1 MRLEKEKG
9 PGSLNTESGIE
20 MPDRIRELLNSI
32 VEWWKKFTRKQQT
45 IIASSALV
53 VIIAAVILTFVLTK
67 PEMMIIKICENA
79 KEASTVQTLLN
90 DAGIYN
96 EVSDNGLTFTIKK
109 KDSAAANILLGSNA
123 IVTEDDRLKELLSG
137 SLSTTEADKAKLVK
151 EYQENKIAS
160 VLETLENVEQ
170 ANVMLDIPTDD
181 GTLIAS
187 EKESFAEVFLTLD
200 GEMSEE
206 QALGLA
212 RMIATGLG
220 NKTTDNISI
229 MDSNLNLLYSGG
241 MGGEL
246 TTASGIMAASQLS
259 FQQKVE
265 NKVKGNI
272 KNVLLGTGQYQSV
285 EVGLNLPL
293 NFDKSNTSR
302 KEYDVGEGRDEGYL
316 SSDRTYDEETTS
328 GNAGVPG
335 TDANGED
342 GNTYM
347 LNDGEQTQQ
356 TISDSS
362 RDYNVNET
370 ITNTESG
377 MGDIIYETASLG
389 VTLRTY
395 IKYDE
400 DVLKNDGTLEGT
412 TFEEYRAQI
421 ESQGAQR
428 QEVEDEVIDV
438 IAKAT
443 GIDAERISVIAY
455 QEPLFIPSEGSG
467 RTFSDYLEILLA
479 VLIFALLGFVVFMST
494 RKEKAPELEPEL
506 SVETLLQ
513 TTKENEEENLEDIG
527 FKEKSEA
534 RVLIEKF
541 VEEKPEAVASLLRNW
556 LNEDWE

>member
-1 MRLEKEKG
+1 
-9 PGSLNTESGIE
+9 

-32 VEWWKKFTRKQQT
+32 VEWWKKFTRKQQM
-45 IIASSALV
+45 IMVSSVLV
-53 VIIAAVILTFVLTK
+53 VLVAVGILSFVLTRPK
-67 PEMMIIKICENA
+67 MAIIKICENA
-79 KEASTVQTLLN
+79 SEASTVQTLLT
-90 DAGIYN
+90 DAGIYH
-96 EVSDNGLTFTIKK
+96 EVSDDGMTFTIRQ
-109 KDSAAANILLGSNA
+109 KDSSAANILLGSNA
-123 IVTEDDRLKELLSG
+123 IRTEDEALKEILSG
-137 SLSTTEADKAKLVK
+137 SLSTPEADKAKLYK
-151 EYQENKIAS
+151 EYQEKRMARD
-160 VLETLENVEQ
+160 LETL
-170 ANVMLDIPTDD
+170 ANVDKATVTLDVPQED
-181 GTLIAS
+181 GTLISS
-187 EKESFAEVFLTLD
+187 EKESFAEVFLTLN

-241 MGGEL
+241 MGEL
-246 TTASGIMAASQLS
+246 ATASGMTASQLS
-259 FQQKVE
+259 YQQKFE
-265 NKVKGNI
+265 NKVKGDI
-272 KNVLLGTGQYQSV
+272 KSVLLGTGQYQGV
-285 EVGLNLPL
+285 EVGINLPL
-293 NFDKSNTSR
+293 NFGKKTTNR
-302 KEYDVGEGRDEGYL
+302 KEYDVADGRDQGYYG
-316 SSDRTYDEETTS
+316 SDRTYDESTIS

-342 GNTYM
+342 GNYM
-347 LNDGEQTQQ
+347 LQDGEQTEQ

-362 RDYNVNET
+362 RDYLVNET
-370 ITNTESG
+370 VTSEEEG
-377 MGDIIYETASLG
+377 MGNILYENASVG
-389 VTLRTY
+389 VTLKTY
-395 IKYDE
+395 VKYDE
-400 DVLKNDGTLEGT
+400 DALRRDGTLDDT

-421 ESQGAQR
+421 EGQGVQR
-428 QEVEDEVIDV
+428 QNVDAEVIDV

-455 QEPLFIPSEGSG
+455 QEPLFIPSSGSG
-467 RTFSDYLEILLA
+467 RTFSDYLEIILA

-513 TTKENEEENLEDIG
+513 TTKENEEDNLEDIG

>member
-1 MRLEKEKG
+1 
-9 PGSLNTESGIE
+9 
-20 MPDRIRELLNSI
+20 MPDRIRELGNRI
-32 VEWWKKFTRKQQT
+32 AEWWKKFTRKQQM

-53 VIIAAVILTFVLTK
+53 VLFAIGILAFVLTR
-67 PEMMIIKICENA
+67 PEMVIIKICETA

-96 EVSDNGLTFTIKK
+96 EVSDDGMTFTIKK
-109 KDSAAANILLGSNA
+109 KDSSQANILLGSNA
-123 IVTEDDRLKELLSG
+123 ITTNDEQLSNILNG
-137 SLSTTEADKAKLVK
+137 SLSTTEADKAKLYK
-151 EYQENKIAS
+151 EYQENKMETD
-160 VLETLENVEQ
+160 LESLSNVVK
-170 ANVMLDIPTDD
+170 ATVNLDIPTDD
-181 GTLIAS
+181 GTLIAN
-187 EKESFAEVFLTLD
+187 EKESFAEVFLELE
-200 GEMSEE
+200 GEMNED
-206 QALGLA
+206 QAIGLA

-229 MDSNLNLLYSGG
+229 MDTNLNLLYSGG
-241 MGGEL
+241 MGEL
-246 TTASGIMAASQLS
+246 ATASGMTASQLS
-259 FQQKVE
+259 YQQKFE
-265 NKVKGNI
+265 SKVKGDV

-285 EVGLNLPL
+285 EVGVNLPL
-293 NFDKSNTSR
+293 NFDDTEIVSKT
-302 KEYDVGEGRDEGYL
+302 YGVPDGMAQGYL
-316 SSDRTYDEETTS
+316 TKESRFNEETTS

-356 TISDSS
+356 VTEDSTLEHAL
-362 RDYNVNET
+362 NET
-370 ITNTESG
+370 IESTKRG
-377 MGDIIYETASLG
+377 IGGILYDSASLS
-389 VTLRTY
+389 VSLRSY
-395 IKYDE
+395 VKYDE
-400 DVLKNDGTLEGT
+400 DTLRSDGTLEGT

-421 ESQGAQR
+421 EAQGSQR
-428 QEVEDEVIDV
+428 QDVDQEVINSV
-438 IAKAT
+438 AMAT
-443 GIDAERISVIAY
+443 GIAAERISIIAY
-455 QEPLFIPSEGSG
+455 QEPLFIPSEGG
-467 RTFSDYLEILLA
+467 RSLMDYLEIGLA
-479 VLIFALLGFVVFMST
+479 VLLFALLGFVVFMST

>member
-1 MRLEKEKG
+1 MCLEEET
-9 PGSLNTESGIE
+9 GSGDRNTESGIE
-20 MPDRIRELLNSI
+20 MPDRIKELLNSI
-32 VEWWKKFTRKQQT
+32 VEWWKKFTKKQQM

-53 VIIAAVILTFVLTK
+53 VLLAAVILTVVLTK
-67 PEMMIIKICENA
+67 PEMIVIKICENA
-79 KEASTVQTLLN
+79 KEASTVQKLLD
-90 DAGIYN
+90 DANIYN
-96 EVSDNGLTFTIKK
+96 EVSENGLTFSIKK
-109 KDSAAANILLGSNA
+109 QDSAAANILLGSNA
-123 IVTEDDRLKELLSG
+123 IVTEDDKLKELLSG

-151 EYQENKIAS
+151 EYQENKIAT

-246 TTASGIMAASQLS
+246 TTASGIMTASQLS
-259 FQQKVE
+259 FQQKLE
-265 NKVKGNI
+265 NKVRGEI

-293 NFDKSNTSR
+293 NFDKSSTSR
-302 KEYDVGEGRDEGYL
+302 KEYDVADGRDEGYL
-316 SSDRTYDEETTS
+316 RKDATFDEETTS
-328 GNAGVPG
+328 GPAGVPG

-342 GNTYM
+342 GNYM
-347 LNDGEQTQQ
+347 FQDGEQTQQ
-356 TISDSS
+356 TTSDSS
-362 RDYNVNET
+362 REYNVNET

-377 MGDIIYETASLG
+377 MGNILYDTASLG

-421 ESQGAQR
+421 EGQGAQR
-428 QEVEDEVIDV
+428 QEVEADVIDV

-467 RTFSDYLEILLA
+467 RTLSDYLDILLA

>member
-1 MRLEKEKG
+1 
-9 PGSLNTESGIE
+9 

-32 VEWWKKFTRKQQT
+32 AEWWKKFTKKQQM
-45 IIASSALV
+45 IMISSLLV
-53 VIIAAVILTFVLTK
+53 VLVAVGILSFALTRPK
-67 PEMMIIKICENA
+67 MAIIKICENA
-79 KEASTVQTLLN
+79 SEASTVQTLLT
-90 DAGIYN
+90 DAGIYH
-96 EVSDNGLTFTIKK
+96 EISSDGMTFTIRE
-109 KDSAAANILLGSNA
+109 KDSSAANILLGSNA
-123 IVTEDDRLKELLSG
+123 IRTEDEALKEILSG
-137 SLSTTEADKAKLVK
+137 SLSTTEADKAKLYK
-151 EYQENKIAS
+151 EYEEKRMARD
-160 VLETLENVEQ
+160 LETL
-170 ANVMLDIPTDD
+170 ANVDKATVTLDIPQED

-187 EKESFAEVFLTLD
+187 EKESFAEVFLTLN

-241 MGGEL
+241 MGEL
-246 TTASGIMAASQLS
+246 ATASGMTASQLS
-259 FQQKVE
+259 YQQKFE
-265 NKVKGNI
+265 NKVKGDI
-272 KNVLLGTGQYQSV
+272 KSVLLGTGQYQGV
-285 EVGLNLPL
+285 EVGINLPL
-293 NFDKSNTSR
+293 NFGKKTTNR
-302 KEYDVGEGRDEGYL
+302 KEYDIADGRDQGFL
-316 SSDRTYDEETTS
+316 DRDQTYDESTTS

-342 GNTYM
+342 GNYM
-347 LNDGEQTQQ
+347 LQDDERTEQI
-356 TISDSS
+356 ISDSS
-362 RDYNVNET
+362 REYLVNET
-370 ITNTESG
+370 LTSEEEG
-377 MGDIIYETASLG
+377 MGNILYENASVG
-389 VTLRTY
+389 VTLKTY
-395 IKYDE
+395 VKYDE
-400 DVLKNDGTLEGT
+400 DALRRDGTLDDT

-421 ESQGAQR
+421 EGQGVQR
-428 QEVEDEVIDV
+428 QNVDAEVIDV

-455 QEPLFIPSEGSG
+455 QEPLFIPSSGSG

-513 TTKENEEENLEDIG
+513 TTKENEEDNLEDIG

>member
-1 MRLEKEKG
+1 
-9 PGSLNTESGIE
+9 
-20 MPDRIRELLNSI
+20 MPDKIREILNNI
-32 VEWWKKFTRKQQT
+32 VEWWKKFTKKQQM
-45 IIASSALV
+45 ILVSSTLI
-53 VIIAAVILTFVLTK
+53 VIIAVAILAFVLTRPK
-67 PEMMIIKICENA
+67 MTIIKICDNA
-79 KEASTVQTLLN
+79 KEASTVQQLLT
-90 DAGIYN
+90 DAGIYH
-96 EVSDNGLTFTIKK
+96 EVSDTGLTFSIQQ

-123 IVTEDDRLKELLSG
+123 IRTEDEGLKAILNG
-137 SLSTTEADKAKLVK
+137 SLSTTESDKTKLEK
-151 EYQENKIAS
+151 EYKEKHIAQ
-160 VLETLENVEQ
+160 VLETLENVEK
-170 ANVMLDIPTDD
+170 ASVMLDIPNDD

-187 EKESFAEVFLTLD
+187 KQESFAEVFLTLD

-229 MDSNLNLLYSGG
+229 MDSNLNMLYSGG
-241 MGGEL
+241 MGDL
-246 TTASGIMAASQLS
+246 TTASGMTASQLS

-265 NKVKGNI
+265 NKVKGNV
-272 KNVLLGTGQYQSV
+272 KDVLLGTGQYQNV
-285 EVGLNLPL
+285 EVGVNLPL
-293 NFDKSNTSR
+293 NFDKKTTSS
-302 KEYDVGEGRDEGYL
+302 KTYDPGEGREQGPYK
-316 SSDRTYDEETTS
+316 SDRTYDESTTS
-328 GNAGVPG
+328 GGANVPG

-342 GNTYM
+342 GNYM
-347 LNDGEQTQQ
+347 ITDGDQTEH
-356 TISDSS
+356 TMSDSS
-362 RDYNVNET
+362 RDYALNET
-370 ITNTESG
+370 IENIEAG
-377 MGDIIYETASLG
+377 IGNILYEDASLA
-389 VTLRTY
+389 VTLKTY

-400 DVLKNDGTLEGT
+400 DTLRANGDLEGT

-428 QEVEDEVIDV
+428 QQVDADTIDS
-438 IAKAT
+438 IAKAS

-467 RTFSDYLEILLA
+467 RTFSDYLEIVLA

-513 TTKENEEENLEDIG
+513 TTKENEEESLEDIG

-534 RVLIEKF
+534 RILIEKF

>member
-1 MRLEKEKG
+1 
-9 PGSLNTESGIE
+9 

-32 VEWWKKFTRKQQT
+32 AEWWKKFTKKQQM
-45 IIASSALV
+45 IMVSSLLV
-53 VIIAAVILTFVLTK
+53 VLVAVGILSFALTRPK
-67 PEMMIIKICENA
+67 MAIIKICENA
-79 KEASTVQTLLN
+79 SEASTVQTLLK
-90 DAGIYN
+90 DAGIYH
-96 EVSDNGLTFTIKK
+96 EISSDGMTFTIRE
-109 KDSAAANILLGSNA
+109 KDSSAANILLGSNA
-123 IVTEDDRLKELLSG
+123 IRTEDEALKEILSG
-137 SLSTTEADKAKLVK
+137 SLSTTEADKAKLYK
-151 EYQENKIAS
+151 EYEEKRMARD
-160 VLETLENVEQ
+160 LETL
-170 ANVMLDIPTDD
+170 ANVDKATVTLDIPQED

-187 EKESFAEVFLTLD
+187 EKESFAEVFLTLN

-241 MGGEL
+241 MGEL
-246 TTASGIMAASQLS
+246 ATASGMTASQLS
-259 FQQKVE
+259 YQQKFE
-265 NKVKGNI
+265 NKVKGDI
-272 KNVLLGTGQYQSV
+272 KSVLLGTGQYQGV
-285 EVGLNLPL
+285 EVGINLPL
-293 NFDKSNTSR
+293 NFGKKTTNR
-302 KEYDVGEGRDEGYL
+302 KEYDIADGRDQGFL
-316 SSDRTYDEETTS
+316 DRDQTYDESTTS

-342 GNTYM
+342 GNYM
-347 LNDGEQTQQ
+347 LQDDERTEQN
-356 TISDSS
+356 ISDSS
-362 RDYNVNET
+362 REYLVNET
-370 ITNTESG
+370 LTSEEEG
-377 MGDIIYETASLG
+377 MGNILYENASVG
-389 VTLRTY
+389 VTLKTY
-395 IKYDE
+395 VKYDE
-400 DVLKNDGTLEGT
+400 DALRRDGTLDDT

-421 ESQGAQR
+421 EGQGVQR
-428 QEVEDEVIDV
+428 QNVDAEVIDV

-455 QEPLFIPSEGSG
+455 QEPLFIPSSGSG

-513 TTKENEEENLEDIG
+513 TTKENEEDNLEDIG

>member
-1 MRLEKEKG
+1 VCLEEET
-9 PGSLNTESGIE
+9 GSGDRNTESGIE
-20 MPDRIRELLNSI
+20 MPDRIKELLNSI
-32 VEWWKKFTRKQQT
+32 VEWWKKFTKKQQM

-53 VIIAAVILTFVLTK
+53 VLLAAVILTVVLIK
-67 PEMMIIKICENA
+67 PEMIVIKICENA
-79 KEASTVQTLLN
+79 KEASTVQTLLD
-90 DAGIYN
+90 DANIYN
-96 EVSDNGLTFTIKK
+96 EVSENGLTFSIKK
-109 KDSAAANILLGSNA
+109 QDSAAANILLGSNA
-123 IVTEDDRLKELLSG
+123 IVTEDDKLKELLSG

-151 EYQENKIAS
+151 EYQENKIAT

-259 FQQKVE
+259 FQQKLE
-265 NKVKGNI
+265 NKVRGEI

-293 NFDKSNTSR
+293 NFDKSSTSR
-302 KEYDVGEGRDEGYL
+302 KEYDVADGRDEGYL
-316 SSDRTYDEETTS
+316 RKDATFDEETTS
-328 GNAGVPG
+328 GPAGVPG

-342 GNTYM
+342 GNYM
-347 LNDGEQTQQ
+347 FQDGEQTQQ
-356 TISDSS
+356 TTSDSS
-362 RDYNVNET
+362 REYNVNET

-377 MGDIIYETASLG
+377 MGNILYDTASLG

-421 ESQGAQR
+421 EGQGAQR
-428 QEVEDEVIDV
+428 QEVEADVIDV

-467 RTFSDYLEILLA
+467 RTLSDYLDILLA

>member
-1 MRLEKEKG
+1 
-9 PGSLNTESGIE
+9 
-20 MPDRIRELLNSI
+20 MPDKIREILNNI
-32 VEWWKKFTRKQQT
+32 VEWWKKFTKKQQM
-45 IIASSALV
+45 ILVSSTLI
-53 VIIAAVILTFVLTK
+53 VIIAVAILAFVLTRPK
-67 PEMMIIKICENA
+67 MTIIKICDNA
-79 KEASTVQTLLN
+79 KEASTVQQLLT
-90 DAGIYN
+90 DAGIYH
-96 EVSDNGLTFTIKK
+96 EVSDTGLTFSIQQ

-123 IVTEDDRLKELLSG
+123 IRTEDEGLKAILNG
-137 SLSTTEADKAKLVK
+137 SLSTTESDKTKLEK
-151 EYQENKIAS
+151 EYKEKHIAQ
-160 VLETLENVEQ
+160 VLETLENVEK
-170 ANVMLDIPTDD
+170 ASVMLDIPNDD

-187 EKESFAEVFLTLD
+187 NKESFAEVFLTLD

-229 MDSNLNLLYSGG
+229 MDSNLNMLYSGG
-241 MGGEL
+241 MGDL
-246 TTASGIMAASQLS
+246 TTASGMTASQLS

-265 NKVKGNI
+265 NKVKGNV
-272 KNVLLGTGQYQSV
+272 KDVLLGTGQYQNV
-285 EVGLNLPL
+285 EVGVNLPL
-293 NFDKSNTSR
+293 NFDKKTTSS
-302 KEYDVGEGRDEGYL
+302 KTYDPGEGREQGPYK
-316 SSDRTYDEETTS
+316 SDRTYDESTTS
-328 GNAGVPG
+328 GGANVPG

-342 GNTYM
+342 GNYM
-347 LNDGEQTQQ
+347 ITDGDQTEQ

-362 RDYNVNET
+362 RDYALNET
-370 ITNTESG
+370 IENIEAG
-377 MGDIIYETASLG
+377 IGNILYEDASLA
-389 VTLRTY
+389 VTLKTY

-400 DVLKNDGTLEGT
+400 DTLRANGDLEGT

-428 QEVEDEVIDV
+428 QEVDADTVDS
-438 IAKAT
+438 IAKAS

-467 RTFSDYLEILLA
+467 RTFSDYLEIVLA

-513 TTKENEEENLEDIG
+513 TTKENEEESLEDIG

>member
-1 MRLEKEKG
+1 
-9 PGSLNTESGIE
+9 

-32 VEWWKKFTRKQQT
+32 AEWWKKFTKKQQM
-45 IIASSALV
+45 IMISSLLV
-53 VIIAAVILTFVLTK
+53 VLVAVGILSFALTRPK
-67 PEMMIIKICENA
+67 MAIIKICENA
-79 KEASTVQTLLN
+79 SEASTVQTLLK
-90 DAGIYN
+90 DAGIYH
-96 EVSDNGLTFTIKK
+96 EISSDGMTFTIRE
-109 KDSAAANILLGSNA
+109 KDSSAANILLGSNA
-123 IVTEDDRLKELLSG
+123 IRTEDEALKEILSG
-137 SLSTTEADKAKLVK
+137 SLSTTEADKAKLYK
-151 EYQENKIAS
+151 EYEEKRMARD
-160 VLETLENVEQ
+160 LETL
-170 ANVMLDIPTDD
+170 ANVDKATVTLDIPQED

-187 EKESFAEVFLTLD
+187 EKESFAEVFLTLN

-241 MGGEL
+241 MGEL
-246 TTASGIMAASQLS
+246 ATASGMTASQLS
-259 FQQKVE
+259 YQQKFE
-265 NKVKGNI
+265 NKVKGDI
-272 KNVLLGTGQYQSV
+272 KSVLLGTGQYQGV
-285 EVGLNLPL
+285 EVGINLPL
-293 NFDKSNTSR
+293 NFGKKTTNR
-302 KEYDVGEGRDEGYL
+302 KEYDIADGRDQGFL
-316 SSDRTYDEETTS
+316 DRDQTYDESTTS

-342 GNTYM
+342 GNYM
-347 LNDGEQTQQ
+347 LQDDERTEQN
-356 TISDSS
+356 ISDSS
-362 RDYNVNET
+362 REYLVNET
-370 ITNTESG
+370 LTSEEEG
-377 MGDIIYETASLG
+377 MGNILYENASVG
-389 VTLRTY
+389 VTLKTY
-395 IKYDE
+395 VKYDE
-400 DVLKNDGTLEGT
+400 DALRRDGTLDDT

-421 ESQGAQR
+421 EGQGVQR
-428 QEVEDEVIDV
+428 QNVDAEVIDV

-455 QEPLFIPSEGSG
+455 QEPLFIPSSGSG

-513 TTKENEEENLEDIG
+513 TTKENEEDNLEDIG

>member
-1 MRLEKEKG
+1 
-9 PGSLNTESGIE
+9 
-20 MPDRIRELLNSI
+20 MPDKIREILNNI
-32 VEWWKKFTRKQQT
+32 VEWWKKFTKKQQM
-45 IIASSALV
+45 ILVSSTLI
-53 VIIAAVILTFVLTK
+53 VIIAVAILAFVLTRPK
-67 PEMMIIKICENA
+67 MTIIKICDNA
-79 KEASTVQTLLN
+79 KEASTVQKLLT
-90 DAGIYN
+90 DAGIYH
-96 EVSDNGLTFTIKK
+96 EVSDTGLTFSIQQ

-123 IVTEDDRLKELLSG
+123 IRTEDEGLKAILDG
-137 SLSTTEADKAKLVK
+137 SLSTTESDKTKLEK
-151 EYQENKIAS
+151 EYKEKHIAQ
-160 VLETLENVEQ
+160 VLETLENVEK
-170 ANVMLDIPTDD
+170 ASVMLDIPNDD

-187 EKESFAEVFLTLD
+187 KQESFAEVFLTLD

-229 MDSNLNLLYSGG
+229 MDSNLNMLYSGG
-241 MGGEL
+241 MGDL
-246 TTASGIMAASQLS
+246 TTASGMTASQLS

-265 NKVKGNI
+265 NKVKGNV
-272 KNVLLGTGQYQSV
+272 KDVLLGTGQYQNV
-285 EVGLNLPL
+285 EVGVNLPL
-293 NFDKSNTSR
+293 NFDKKTTSS
-302 KEYDVGEGRDEGYL
+302 KTYDPGEGREQGPYK
-316 SSDRTYDEETTS
+316 SDRTYDESTTS
-328 GNAGVPG
+328 GGANVPG

-342 GNTYM
+342 GNYM
-347 LNDGEQTQQ
+347 ITDGDQTEQ

-362 RDYNVNET
+362 RDYALNET
-370 ITNTESG
+370 IENIEAG
-377 MGDIIYETASLG
+377 IGNILYEDASLA
-389 VTLRTY
+389 VTLKTY

-400 DVLKNDGTLEGT
+400 DTLRANGDLEGT

-428 QEVEDEVIDV
+428 QQVDADTIDS
-438 IAKAT
+438 IAKAS

-467 RTFSDYLEILLA
+467 RTFSDYLEIVLA

-513 TTKENEEENLEDIG
+513 TTKENEEESLEDIG

-534 RVLIEKF
+534 RILIEKF

>member
-1 MRLEKEKG
+1 MCLEEET
-9 PGSLNTESGIE
+9 GSGDRNTESGIE
-20 MPDRIRELLNSI
+20 MPDRIKELLNSI
-32 VEWWKKFTRKQQT
+32 VEWWKKFTKKQQM

-53 VIIAAVILTFVLTK
+53 VLLAAVILTVVLTK
-67 PEMMIIKICENA
+67 PEMIVIKICENA
-79 KEASTVQTLLN
+79 KEASTVQKLLD
-90 DAGIYN
+90 DANIYN
-96 EVSDNGLTFTIKK
+96 EVSENGLTFSIKK
-109 KDSAAANILLGSNA
+109 QDSAAANILLGSNA
-123 IVTEDDRLKELLSG
+123 IVTEDDKLKELLSG

-151 EYQENKIAS
+151 EYQENKIAT

-259 FQQKVE
+259 FQQKLE
-265 NKVKGNI
+265 NKVRGEI

-293 NFDKSNTSR
+293 NFDKSSTSR
-302 KEYDVGEGRDEGYL
+302 KEYDVADGRDEGYL
-316 SSDRTYDEETTS
+316 RKDATFDEETTS
-328 GNAGVPG
+328 GPAGVPG

-342 GNTYM
+342 GNYM
-347 LNDGEQTQQ
+347 FQDGEQTQQ
-356 TISDSS
+356 TTSDSS
-362 RDYNVNET
+362 REYNVNET
-370 ITNTESG
+370 IINTESG
-377 MGDIIYETASLG
+377 MGNILYDTASLG

-421 ESQGAQR
+421 EGQGAQR
-428 QEVEDEVIDV
+428 QEVEADVIDV

-467 RTFSDYLEILLA
+467 RTLSDYLDILLA

>member
-1 MRLEKEKG
+1 
-9 PGSLNTESGIE
+9 
-20 MPDRIRELLNSI
+20 MPDKIREILNNI
-32 VEWWKKFTRKQQT
+32 VEWWKKFTKKQQM
-45 IIASSALV
+45 ILVSSTLI
-53 VIIAAVILTFVLTK
+53 VIIAVAILAFVLTRPK
-67 PEMMIIKICENA
+67 MTIIKICDNA
-79 KEASTVQTLLN
+79 KEASTVQKLLT
-90 DAGIYN
+90 DAGIYH
-96 EVSDNGLTFTIKK
+96 EVSDTGLTFSIQQ

-123 IVTEDDRLKELLSG
+123 IRTEDEGLKAILNG
-137 SLSTTEADKAKLVK
+137 SLSTTESDKTKLEK
-151 EYQENKIAS
+151 EYKEKHIAQ
-160 VLETLENVEQ
+160 VLETLENVEK
-170 ANVMLDIPTDD
+170 ASVMLDIPNDD

-187 EKESFAEVFLTLD
+187 KQESFAEVFLTLD

-229 MDSNLNLLYSGG
+229 MDSNLNMLYSGG
-241 MGGEL
+241 MGDL
-246 TTASGIMAASQLS
+246 TTASGMTASQLS

-265 NKVKGNI
+265 NKVKGNV
-272 KNVLLGTGQYQSV
+272 KDVLLGTGQYQNV
-285 EVGLNLPL
+285 EVGVNLPL
-293 NFDKSNTSR
+293 NFDKKTTSS
-302 KEYDVGEGRDEGYL
+302 KTYDPGEGREQGPYK
-316 SSDRTYDEETTS
+316 SDRTYDESTTS
-328 GNAGVPG
+328 GGANVPG

-342 GNTYM
+342 GNYM
-347 LNDGEQTQQ
+347 ITDGDQTEQ

-362 RDYNVNET
+362 RDYALNET
-370 ITNTESG
+370 IENIEAG
-377 MGDIIYETASLG
+377 IGNILYEDASLA
-389 VTLRTY
+389 VTLKTY

-400 DVLKNDGTLEGT
+400 DTLRANGDLEGT

-428 QEVEDEVIDV
+428 QQVDADTIDS
-438 IAKAT
+438 IAKAS

-467 RTFSDYLEILLA
+467 RTFSDYLEIVLA
-479 VLIFALLGFVVFMST
+479 VLIFVLLGFVVFMST

-513 TTKENEEENLEDIG
+513 TTKENEEESLEDIG

-534 RVLIEKF
+534 RILIEKF

>member
-1 MRLEKEKG
+1 
-9 PGSLNTESGIE
+9 
-20 MPDRIRELLNSI
+20 MPDKIREILNNI
-32 VEWWKKFTRKQQT
+32 VEWWKKFTKKQQM
-45 IIASSALV
+45 ILVSSTLI
-53 VIIAAVILTFVLTK
+53 VIIAVAILAFVLTRPK
-67 PEMMIIKICENA
+67 MTIIKICDNA
-79 KEASTVQTLLN
+79 KEASTVQQLLT
-90 DAGIYN
+90 DAGIYH
-96 EVSDNGLTFTIKK
+96 EVSDTGLTFSIQQ

-123 IVTEDDRLKELLSG
+123 IRTEDKGLKAILNG
-137 SLSTTEADKAKLVK
+137 SLSTTESDKTKLEK
-151 EYQENKIAS
+151 EYKEKHIAQ
-160 VLETLENVEQ
+160 VLETLENVEK
-170 ANVMLDIPTDD
+170 ASVMLDVPNDD

-187 EKESFAEVFLTLD
+187 KQESFAEVFLTLD

-229 MDSNLNLLYSGG
+229 MDSNLNMLYSGG
-241 MGGEL
+241 MGDL
-246 TTASGIMAASQLS
+246 TTASGMTASQLS

-265 NKVKGNI
+265 NKVKGNV
-272 KNVLLGTGQYQSV
+272 KDVLLGTGQYQNV
-285 EVGLNLPL
+285 EVGVNLPL
-293 NFDKSNTSR
+293 NFDKKTTSS
-302 KEYDVGEGRDEGYL
+302 KTYDPGEGREQGPYK
-316 SSDRTYDEETTS
+316 SDRTYDESTTS
-328 GNAGVPG
+328 GGANVPG

-342 GNTYM
+342 GNYM
-347 LNDGEQTQQ
+347 ITDGDQTEQ

-362 RDYNVNET
+362 RDYALNET
-370 ITNTESG
+370 IENIEAG
-377 MGDIIYETASLG
+377 IGNILYEDASLA
-389 VTLRTY
+389 VTLKTY

-400 DVLKNDGTLEGT
+400 DTLRANGDLEGT

-428 QEVEDEVIDV
+428 QQVDADTIDS
-438 IAKAT
+438 IAKAS

-467 RTFSDYLEILLA
+467 RTFSDYLEIVLA

-513 TTKENEEENLEDIG
+513 TTKENEEESLEDIG

-534 RVLIEKF
+534 RILIEKF

>member
-1 MRLEKEKG
+1 M
-9 PGSLNTESGIE
+9 
-20 MPDRIRELLNSI
+20 
-32 VEWWKKFTRKQQT
+32 
-45 IIASSALV
+45 
-53 VIIAAVILTFVLTK
+53 
-67 PEMMIIKICENA
+67 
-79 KEASTVQTLLN
+79 
-90 DAGIYN
+90 
-96 EVSDNGLTFTIKK
+96 
-109 KDSAAANILLGSNA
+109 LGSNA
-123 IVTEDDRLKELLSG
+123 IRTEDEGLKAILNG
-137 SLSTTEADKAKLVK
+137 SLSTTESDKTKLEK
-151 EYQENKIAS
+151 EYKEKHIAQ
-160 VLETLENVEQ
+160 VLETLENVEK
-170 ANVMLDIPTDD
+170 ASVMLDVPNDD

-187 EKESFAEVFLTLD
+187 KQESFAEVFLTLD

-229 MDSNLNLLYSGG
+229 MDSNLNMLYSGG
-241 MGGEL
+241 MGDL
-246 TTASGIMAASQLS
+246 TTASGMTASQLS

-265 NKVKGNI
+265 NKVKGNV
-272 KNVLLGTGQYQSV
+272 KDVLLGTGQYQNV
-285 EVGLNLPL
+285 EVGVNLPL
-293 NFDKSNTSR
+293 NFDKKTTSS
-302 KEYDVGEGRDEGYL
+302 KTYDPGEGREQGPYK
-316 SSDRTYDEETTS
+316 SDRTYDESTTS
-328 GNAGVPG
+328 GGANVPG

-342 GNTYM
+342 GNYM
-347 LNDGEQTQQ
+347 ITDGDQTEQ

-362 RDYNVNET
+362 RDYALNET
-370 ITNTESG
+370 IENIEAG
-377 MGDIIYETASLG
+377 IGNILYEDASLA
-389 VTLRTY
+389 VTLKTY

-400 DVLKNDGTLEGT
+400 DTLRANGDLEGT

-428 QEVEDEVIDV
+428 QQVDADTIDS
-438 IAKAT
+438 IAKAS

-467 RTFSDYLEILLA
+467 RTFSDYLEIVLA

-513 TTKENEEENLEDIG
+513 TTKENEEESLEDIG

-534 RVLIEKF
+534 RILIEKF

>member
-1 MRLEKEKG
+1 
-9 PGSLNTESGIE
+9 
-20 MPDRIRELLNSI
+20 MPDKIREILNNI
-32 VEWWKKFTRKQQT
+32 VEWWKKFTKKQQM
-45 IIASSALV
+45 ILVSSTLI
-53 VIIAAVILTFVLTK
+53 VIIAVAILAFVLTRPK
-67 PEMMIIKICENA
+67 MTIIKICDNA
-79 KEASTVQTLLN
+79 KEASTVQQLLT
-90 DAGIYN
+90 DAGIYH
-96 EVSDNGLTFTIKK
+96 EVSDTGLTFSIQQ

-123 IVTEDDRLKELLSG
+123 IRTEDEGLKAILNG
-137 SLSTTEADKAKLVK
+137 SLSTTESDKTKLEK
-151 EYQENKIAS
+151 EYKEKHIAQ
-160 VLETLENVEQ
+160 VLETLENVEK
-170 ANVMLDIPTDD
+170 ASVMLDVPNDD

-187 EKESFAEVFLTLD
+187 KQESFAEVFLTLD

-229 MDSNLNLLYSGG
+229 MDSNLNMLYSGG
-241 MGGEL
+241 MGDL
-246 TTASGIMAASQLS
+246 TTASGMTASQLS

-265 NKVKGNI
+265 NKVKGNV
-272 KNVLLGTGQYQSV
+272 KDVLLGTGQYQNV
-285 EVGLNLPL
+285 EVGVNLPL
-293 NFDKSNTSR
+293 NFDKKTTSS
-302 KEYDVGEGRDEGYL
+302 KTYDPGEGREQGPYK
-316 SSDRTYDEETTS
+316 SDRTYDESTTS
-328 GNAGVPG
+328 GGANVPG

-342 GNTYM
+342 GNYM
-347 LNDGEQTQQ
+347 ITDGDQTEQTM
-356 TISDSS
+356 SDSS
-362 RDYNVNET
+362 RDYALNET
-370 ITNTESG
+370 IENIEAG
-377 MGDIIYETASLG
+377 IGNILYEDASLA
-389 VTLRTY
+389 VTLKTY

-400 DVLKNDGTLEGT
+400 DTLRANGDLEGT

-428 QEVEDEVIDV
+428 QQVDADTIDS
-438 IAKAT
+438 IAKAS

-467 RTFSDYLEILLA
+467 RTFSDYLEIVLA

-513 TTKENEEENLEDIG
+513 TTKENEEESLEDIG

>member
-1 MRLEKEKG
+1 
-9 PGSLNTESGIE
+9 
-20 MPDRIRELLNSI
+20 MPDKIREILNNI
-32 VEWWKKFTRKQQT
+32 VEWWKKFTKKQQM
-45 IIASSALV
+45 ILVSSTLI
-53 VIIAAVILTFVLTK
+53 VIIAVAILAFVLTRPK
-67 PEMMIIKICENA
+67 MTIIKICDNA
-79 KEASTVQTLLN
+79 KEASTVQQLLT
-90 DAGIYN
+90 DAGIYH
-96 EVSDNGLTFTIKK
+96 EVSDTGLTFSIQQ

-123 IVTEDDRLKELLSG
+123 IRTEDEGLKAILNG
-137 SLSTTEADKAKLVK
+137 SLSTTESDKTKLEK
-151 EYQENKIAS
+151 EYKEKHIAQ
-160 VLETLENVEQ
+160 VLETLENVEK
-170 ANVMLDIPTDD
+170 ASVMLDVPNDD

-187 EKESFAEVFLTLD
+187 KQESFAEVFLTLD

-229 MDSNLNLLYSGG
+229 MDSNLNMLYSGG
-241 MGGEL
+241 MGDL
-246 TTASGIMAASQLS
+246 TTASGMTASQLS

-265 NKVKGNI
+265 NKVKGNV
-272 KNVLLGTGQYQSV
+272 KDVLLGTGQYQNV
-285 EVGLNLPL
+285 EVGVNLPL
-293 NFDKSNTSR
+293 NFDKKTTSS
-302 KEYDVGEGRDEGYL
+302 KTYDPGEGREQGPYK
-316 SSDRTYDEETTS
+316 SDRTYDESTTS
-328 GNAGVPG
+328 GGANVPG

-342 GNTYM
+342 GNYM
-347 LNDGEQTQQ
+347 ITDGDQTEH
-356 TISDSS
+356 TMSDSS
-362 RDYNVNET
+362 RDYALNET
-370 ITNTESG
+370 IENIEAG
-377 MGDIIYETASLG
+377 IGNILYEDASLA
-389 VTLRTY
+389 VTLKTY

-400 DVLKNDGTLEGT
+400 DTLRANGDLEGT

-428 QEVEDEVIDV
+428 QQVDADTIDS
-438 IAKAT
+438 IAKAS

-467 RTFSDYLEILLA
+467 RTFSDYLEIVLA

-513 TTKENEEENLEDIG
+513 TTKENEEESLEDIG

-534 RVLIEKF
+534 RILIEKF

>member
-1 MRLEKEKG
+1 
-9 PGSLNTESGIE
+9 
-20 MPDRIRELLNSI
+20 MPDKIREILNNI
-32 VEWWKKFTRKQQT
+32 VEWWKKFTKKQQM
-45 IIASSALV
+45 ILVSSTLI
-53 VIIAAVILTFVLTK
+53 VIIAVAILAFVLTRPK
-67 PEMMIIKICENA
+67 MTIIKICDNA
-79 KEASTVQTLLN
+79 KEASTVQKLLT
-90 DAGIYN
+90 DAGIYH
-96 EVSDNGLTFTIKK
+96 EVSDTGLTFSIQQ

-123 IVTEDDRLKELLSG
+123 IRTEDEGLKAILNG
-137 SLSTTEADKAKLVK
+137 SLSTTESDKTKLEK
-151 EYQENKIAS
+151 EYKEKHIAQ
-160 VLETLENVEQ
+160 VLETLENVEK
-170 ANVMLDIPTDD
+170 ASVMLDVPNDD

-187 EKESFAEVFLTLD
+187 KQESFAEVFLTLD

-229 MDSNLNLLYSGG
+229 MDSNLNMLYSGG
-241 MGGEL
+241 MGDL
-246 TTASGIMAASQLS
+246 TTASGMTASQLS

-265 NKVKGNI
+265 NKVKGNV
-272 KNVLLGTGQYQSV
+272 KDVLLGTGQYQNV
-285 EVGLNLPL
+285 EVGVNLPL
-293 NFDKSNTSR
+293 NFDKKTTSS
-302 KEYDVGEGRDEGYL
+302 KTYDPGEGREQGPYK
-316 SSDRTYDEETTS
+316 SDRTYDESTTS
-328 GNAGVPG
+328 GGANVPG

-342 GNTYM
+342 GNYM
-347 LNDGEQTQQ
+347 ITDGDQTEH
-356 TISDSS
+356 TMSDSS
-362 RDYNVNET
+362 RDYALNET
-370 ITNTESG
+370 IENIEAG
-377 MGDIIYETASLG
+377 IGNILYEDASLA
-389 VTLRTY
+389 VTLKTY

-400 DVLKNDGTLEGT
+400 DTLRANGDLEGT

-428 QEVEDEVIDV
+428 QQVDADTIDS
-438 IAKAT
+438 IAKAS

-467 RTFSDYLEILLA
+467 RTFSDYLEIVLA

-513 TTKENEEENLEDIG
+513 TTKENEEESLEDIG

>member
-1 MRLEKEKG
+1 
-9 PGSLNTESGIE
+9 
-20 MPDRIRELLNSI
+20 MPDKIREILNNI
-32 VEWWKKFTRKQQT
+32 VEWWKKFTKKQQM
-45 IIASSALV
+45 ILVSSTLI
-53 VIIAAVILTFVLTK
+53 VIIAVAILAFVLTRPK
-67 PEMMIIKICENA
+67 MTIIKICDNA
-79 KEASTVQTLLN
+79 KEASTVQQLLT
-90 DAGIYN
+90 DAGIYH
-96 EVSDNGLTFTIKK
+96 EVSDTGLTFSIQQ

-123 IVTEDDRLKELLSG
+123 IRTEDEGLKAILNG
-137 SLSTTEADKAKLVK
+137 SLSTTESDKTKLEK
-151 EYQENKIAS
+151 EYKEKHIAQ
-160 VLETLENVEQ
+160 VLETLENVEK
-170 ANVMLDIPTDD
+170 ASVMLDIPNDD

-187 EKESFAEVFLTLD
+187 NKESFAEVFLTLD

-229 MDSNLNLLYSGG
+229 MDSNLNMLYSGG
-241 MGGEL
+241 MGDL
-246 TTASGIMAASQLS
+246 TTASGMTASQLS

-265 NKVKGNI
+265 NKVKGNV
-272 KNVLLGTGQYQSV
+272 KDVLLGTGQYQNV
-285 EVGLNLPL
+285 EVGVNLPL
-293 NFDKSNTSR
+293 NFDKKTTS
-302 KEYDVGEGRDEGYL
+302 KKTYDPGEGREQGPYK
-316 SSDRTYDEETTS
+316 SDRTYDDSTTS
-328 GNAGVPG
+328 GGANVPG

-342 GNTYM
+342 GNYM
-347 LNDGEQTQQ
+347 ITDGDQTEQ

-362 RDYNVNET
+362 RDYALNET
-370 ITNTESG
+370 IENIEAG
-377 MGDIIYETASLG
+377 IGNILYENASLA
-389 VTLRTY
+389 VTLKTY

-400 DVLKNDGTLEGT
+400 DTLRANGDLEGT

-428 QEVEDEVIDV
+428 QEVDADTVDS
-438 IAKAT
+438 IAKAS
-443 GIDAERISVIAY
+443 GIDEERISVIAY

-467 RTFSDYLEILLA
+467 RTFSDYLEIVLA

-513 TTKENEEENLEDIG
+513 TTKENEEESLEDIG